1 MSKTAQKSQQNPQAR
16 EAAESIKG
24 LAPTETYF
32 NIDQNE
38 NQKVTQ
44 SQLIL
49 DQLKYKNTLP
59 DPSDSPLEIV
69 NY

>member
-1 MSKTAQKSQQNPQAR
+1 MSKTGQKTQKNPLAR
-16 EAAESIKG
+16 EAAESTKG
-24 LAPTETYF
+24 LAPAETYF

-38 NQKVTQ
+38 KQKVTQ

-49 DQLKYKNTLP
+49 DQLKYKNALP